1 MPLLSMTLI
10 ILLIA
15 FYVSGTLATLASD
28 SMITARRSYTATFG
42 SLAGLMSYG
51 FLRGYTLVLDFLDV
65 CIRGYMGL
73 GGYVFIIGLASMLG
87 VWTFNIYQHKG
98 MIQ

>member
-1 MPLLSMTLI
+1 MPAVSMTI
-10 ILLIA
+10 IVLLVA
-15 FYVSGTLATLASD
+15 FYVSGTIATLASD
-28 SMITARRSYTATFG
+28 SMLTVRRSYTATFG

-73 GGYVFIIGLASMLG
+73 GGYFFIIGLASMLG
-87 VWTFNIYQHKG
+87 VWTFNVYQQKG